1 MLKYK
6 QAIVLRSD
14 LEMGKG
20 KLVAQGSHASLIAY
34 QKAGSTD
41 EKHAWELSGQKKIV
55 LKVASGEELLEYFT
69 KCKDAGLKPA
79 LIKDAGHTQIPPG
92 TATAFAV
99 GPADEG
105 KIDSILG
112 KLKLL

>member
-1 MLKYK
+1 MFSYK

-14 LEMGKG
+14 LGMGKG
-20 KLVAQGSHASLIAY
+20 KLVAQGSHASLTAY
-34 QKAGSTD
+34 SKSGSI
-41 EKHAWELSGQKKIV
+41 EKQAWEFSGQKKIV
-55 LKVASGEELLEYFT
+55 LKVSSEEELLEYFT
-69 KCKDAGLKPA
+69 RCKDAGLKPA
-79 LIKDAGHTQIPPG
+79 LIKDAGHTQIPAG
-92 TATAFAV
+92 TTTAFAV